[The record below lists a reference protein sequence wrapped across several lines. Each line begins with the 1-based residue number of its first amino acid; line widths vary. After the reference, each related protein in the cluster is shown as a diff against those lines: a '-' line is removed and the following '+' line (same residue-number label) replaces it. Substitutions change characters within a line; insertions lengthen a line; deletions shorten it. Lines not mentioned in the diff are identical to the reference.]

1 MSSGQWAR
9 VEKKVREFG
18 RVLCRS
24 LSGAYGFQAV
34 VYAAAMEEST
44 CSQDGA

>member
-1 MSSGQWAR
+1 MSSGQWAC

-18 RVLCRS
+18 RVLRRN
-24 LSGAYGFQAV
+24 LSGSYGFGGV

>member
-18 RVLCRS
+18 RVLCRT
-24 LSGAYGFQAV
+24 LNGAYGLRAV
-34 VYAAAMEEST
+34 VYAGVMEEST